1 MRVTVTV
8 QVGGLVLKS
17 SEVEHLEVQQEVG
30 SHHVCFLDFFRD
42 TGLVPVSLDRLLGE
56 PLTVTLA
63 GDDGAVFTAFQG
75 EVAAGSQSH
84 LAHESARFSLEAVSL
99 SARMQAH
106 RATAY
111 YPEHTL
117 ADVVSAVGATLVGS
131 AAGGP
136 LDYVQHGESDFDF
149 LVRVADDHGCLVR
162 ATAEGVE
169 VRTGFNDAG
178 WELAWGTNLFALTS
192 HCRPVN
198 AGFKGAAY
206 QVADKKDHRFHGVR
220 KDPPTT
226 GGAGALVGAARRL
239 SRELAGG
246 GDPHVDET
254 ASRAPRLAAFRDAL
268 ERESQRALGG
278 AVLVEGASSHLG
290 LTAGD
295 TVRISG
301 GESWKLPM
309 VGAFGLV
316 RVTHRFDGQQYG
328 NEFTAT
334 PWSGYT
340 AARRPPRRT
349 VEGLVTAEVTDN
361 RDPKRMGRVRLR
373 YRWQDAGKQT
383 HWVRVAAPHAGN
395 GRGQLFAP
403 EVGDEVLVAFEH
415 GDPERPYVL
424 GSLWNGKDVGPHAD
438 EHPDVKRIITRS
450 GNTIQMIDTGGRE
463 TIEIFSAKG
472 QCLVQLTNDHDGTP
486 TLTLHS
492 EGDLSIEAKGEI
504 RLSCEKLVEKVKGD
518 AAREVGGD
526 ATVKVAGALVESAG
540 GSVGIAAGTN
550 AVFTAG
556 ANLDA
561 VGGAITKVVGSMVH
575 INPPGGGAR
584 APRAVIPKTRGSA
597 WKAQP
602 VPQPGPGTSTADAPT
617 PRRKG

>member
-8 QVGGLVLKS
+8 QVGGLILRS

-30 SHHVCFLDFFRD
+30 SHHVCFLDFDRGPAHPP
-42 TGLVPVSLDRLLGE
+42 TSLDRLLGE
-56 PLTVTLA
+56 AVTVTLA
-63 GDDGAVFTAFQG
+63 DETGSHTAFQG
-75 EVAAGSQSH
+75 EVAAGTQSH
-84 LAHESARFSLEAVSL
+84 LAHESSRFSLEAVSL

-106 RATAY
+106 RNTAY

-117 ADVVSAVGATLVGS
+117 ADVAGALGAALVGS
-131 AAGGP
+131 PGGGR
-136 LDYVQHGESDFDF
+136 LDYVQHGESDWDF
-149 LVRVADDHGCLVR
+149 LVRVADDHGFMVRPTPQGAEVR
-162 ATAEGVE
+162 A
-169 VRTGFNDAG
+169 GFNDTG
-178 WELAWGTNLFALTS
+178 WELAWGTNLFALSS
-192 HCRPVN
+192 HARPVN
-198 AGFKGAAY
+198 PGYKGAAY

-220 KDPPTT
+220 KEPAMT

-239 SRELAGG
+239 AREAAGG

-254 ASRAPRLAAFRDAL
+254 ASRTPRLALYRDAL
-268 ERESQRALGG
+268 ERESARALGG
-278 AVLVEGASSHLG
+278 AVLVEGASTHLA

-295 TVRISG
+295 TVRIAG
-301 GESWKLPM
+301 GEVWRVPT
-309 VGAFGLV
+309 VGTFGLV
-316 RVTHRFDGQQYG
+316 RVTHRFDGHQYG

-349 VEGLVTAEVTDN
+349 VEGCVTAEVTDN
-361 RDPKRMGRVRLR
+361 RDPKKMGRVRLR

-395 GRGQLFAP
+395 GRGHLFAP
-403 EVGDEVLVAFEH
+403 EVGDEVLVAFEQ

-424 GSLWNGKDVGPHAD
+424 GSLWNGRDVGPHAD
-438 EHPDVKRIITRS
+438 EHPDVKRIVTRS
-450 GNTIQMIDTGGRE
+450 GNTIQMTDTGGKE
-463 TIEIFSAKG
+463 TIELFSARG
-472 QCLVQLTNDHDGTP
+472 QCLVQLTNDYSGTP

-504 RLSCEKLVEKVKGD
+504 RLSCAKLVEKVSGE

-526 ATVKVAGALVESAG
+526 ATLKVGGALVESAG
-540 GSVGIAAGTN
+540 TSVGIAAGTN
-550 AVFTAG
+550 AVLSAG

-584 APRAVIPKTRGSA
+584 APRARIPSTKDSVWSA
-597 WKAQP
+597 KP

-617 PRRKG
+617 PRKKG